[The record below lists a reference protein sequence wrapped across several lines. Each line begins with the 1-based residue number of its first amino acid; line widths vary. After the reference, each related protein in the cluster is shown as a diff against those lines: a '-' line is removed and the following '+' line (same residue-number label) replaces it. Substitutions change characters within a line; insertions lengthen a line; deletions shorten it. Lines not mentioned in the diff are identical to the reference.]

1 MSDTSGTVLLL
12 EDEAHLREPLA
23 HLLRL
28 RRYNV
33 IEVDTVDAA
42 LAAIRTE
49 RPDAAIVDLH
59 VKDRSGRDVVVR
71 MPSRAPVIIFS
82 GMSGA
87 SGDLARLRPRTRLVE
102 KPASLTW
109 LIDSLDEMLQRS
121 REFPSHQGPRTKY
134 GPKDQ
139 GRTKNQDPRTKD

>member
-1 MSDTSGTVLLL
+1 VSDSTGTVLLL

-28 RRYNV
+28 RHYHV

-42 LAAIRTE
+42 LAAIQTE

-59 VKDRSGRDVVVR
+59 VKDDQSGRDVVVR

-82 GMSGA
+82 GMSSA

-109 LIDSLDEMLQRS
+109 LIDSLDEMLQRT
-121 REFPSHQGPRTKY
+121 REFA
-134 GPKDQ
+134 
-139 GRTKNQDPRTKD
+139 

>member
-1 MSDTSGTVLLL
+1 MSDTTGTVLLL

-28 RRYNV
+28 RHYNV

-59 VKDRSGRDVVVR
+59 VKDDQSGRDVVVR

-82 GMSGA
+82 GMTAA

-109 LIDSLDEMLQRS
+109 LIDSLDEMLQRT
-121 REFPSHQGPRTKY
+121 REFA
-134 GPKDQ
+134 
-139 GRTKNQDPRTKD
+139 

>member
-1 MSDTSGTVLLL
+1 MAIVHDTSGTVLLL
-12 EDEAHLREPLA
+12 EDEANLREPLA

-28 RRYNV
+28 RRYHV

-59 VKDRSGRDVVVR
+59 VKDQSGRDVVVR

-82 GMSGA
+82 GMGAA

-109 LIDSLDEMLQRS
+109 LIDSLDEMLQRT
-121 REFPSHQGPRTKY
+121 REFA
-134 GPKDQ
+134 
-139 GRTKNQDPRTKD
+139 

>member
-1 MSDTSGTVLLL
+1 MAIVDATTGTVLLL
-12 EDEAHLREPLA
+12 EDEASLREPLA

-42 LAAIRTE
+42 LAAIHTE

-59 VKDRSGRDVVVR
+59 VRDRSGRDVVVR

-82 GMSGA
+82 GMGAA

-109 LIDSLDEMLQRS
+109 VIDSLDEMLQRT
-121 REFPSHQGPRTKY
+121 REFA
-134 GPKDQ
+134 
-139 GRTKNQDPRTKD
+139 